1 MRTKVA
7 VVLMFFAV
15 PLVASSLV
23 DEGQAAL
30 DRNDARAAVD
40 VLQKAV
46 AASPNNAQAH
56 YLLGVAYGTLAQQS
70 NVIRQAALAHRTRD
84 EFAKAVDL
92 DPDHVKARFCLV
104 EYYTVA
110 PNFMG
115 GSIDLARQQAAEISK
130 RDNAWGHRAT
140 AFIEA
145 HLKNYDV
152 AATELKAAVSAD
164 PSHMCTLFELGH
176 LAAISGL
183 NLQEGAQALQRYIA
197 HTPAPGDPP
206 REQAVSYLEQI
217 RQREGQIAQR

>member
-23 DEGQAAL
+23 SEGQAAL

-46 AASPNNAQAH
+46 AESLDNAQAH
-56 YLLGVAYGTLAQQS
+56 YLLGVAFGTLAQQS

-84 EFAKAVDL
+84 EFVKAVSL

-104 EYYTVA
+104 EYYTMA

-115 GSIDLARQQAAEISK
+115 GSIDLARQQAAEIAK

-152 AATELKAAVSAD
+152 AATELKAAVAAD

-197 HTPAPGDPP
+197 HTPGPGDPP
-206 REQAVSYLEQI
+206 RDQAVSYLEQI

>member
-7 VVLMFFAV
+7 LLLMLFAV
-15 PLVASSLV
+15 PLAASSLV

-30 DRNDARAAVD
+30 DRNDPRAAVD

-46 AASPNNAQAH
+46 AESPGNAQAH

-70 NVIRQAALAHRTRD
+70 NVFRQAALAHRTRD
-84 EFAKAVDL
+84 EFAQAVAL

-104 EYYTVA
+104 EYYTLA

-115 GSIDLARQQAAEISK
+115 GSIDLARQQAVEIAK
-130 RDNAWGHRAT
+130 RDNAWGHRAN

-152 AATELKAAVSAD
+152 AAVELKAAVAAD

-183 NLQEGAQALQRYIA
+183 DLHDGEQALQKYIA
-197 HTPAPGDPP
+197 HTPGPGDPP
-206 REQAVSYLEQI
+206 REQAIAYLEQI